1 MKTYLKFLINIYL
14 KSFVTIFFIIL
25 SLVIILNVLSEVE
38 FFRDQNV
45 NSLFP
50 FYVSLLNSL
59 DLIFEMYPFIFLLT
73 TQYFFINLFNENQIK
88 KVFLYHRA

>member
-14 KSFVTIFFIIL
+14 KSFITIFSIIF

-38 FFRDQNV
+38 FFKDENV
-45 NSLFP
+45 NSFFP
-50 FYVSLLNSL
+50 FYVSLLNSS

-73 TQYFFINLFNENQIK
+73 TQYFFINLFNENQIQY
-88 KVFLYHRA
+88 LNILD